1 MKKLFYY
8 EAAYGEEWWAE
19 KVEDMPYGVDN
30 ELLVT
35 NFTGKNFTLGDVE
48 LPSDGTID
56 DIVEAYQD
64 HVSGVVNFFW
74 KLDADEADLW
84 IVPDEYLY
92 LFKGTK
98 FNVVGAKGNK
108 LPMDLCIQDHDCS
121 WGERVKLPKTE
132 FFTADV
138 AESKEDTDLPWLK

>member
-19 KVEDMPYGVDN
+19 TEEDMPYGIDD
-30 ELLVT
+30 ELLVA
-35 NFTGKNFTLGDVE
+35 NFTGKDLTFGGVE

-56 DIVEAYQD
+56 DIIEAYQN
-64 HVSGVVNFFW
+64 HHGVVNFFW
-74 KLDADEADLW
+74 KKEADEADLW

-98 FNVVGAKGNK
+98 FNVEGAKGNK
-108 LPMDLCIQDHDCS
+108 LPTDLCIQDEGGCS
-121 WGERVKLPKTE
+121 WGERVELPKTE
-132 FFTADV
+132 FFTTDA
-138 AESKEDTDLPWLK
+138 AESEEETDLPWMK

>member
-19 KVEDMPYGVDN
+19 KVEDMPYGVDA
-30 ELLVT
+30 ELLVA
-35 NFTGKNFTLGDVE
+35 NFTGKDLVFGDDVE

-56 DIVEAYQD
+56 DIVEAYRD
-64 HVSGVVNFFW
+64 HHGVVNFFW
-74 KLDADEADLW
+74 KMEAHEADLW

-98 FNVVGAKGNK
+98 FNVMGAKGNK
-108 LPMDLCIQDHDCS
+108 LPMDLCIPDHDWYS
-121 WGERVKLPKTE
+121 WGEKVALPKTE
-132 FFTADV
+132 IFKD
-138 AESKEDTDLPWLK
+138 